1 MPRLLLVAVVASCG
15 AFAPRARPLRAGMS
29 VRGEPGSSG
38 GMLPSTAQEL
48 MGLLG
53 SAKDREK
60 ISFQLT
66 MDVIEEMYDYA
77 DVAFSVGSV
86 ASAPGENTGSAK
98 IFSFAKISGLEA
110 KTTLSLFG
118 DYYRKD
124 VLGNPDGKD
133 HANIRAFMQ
142 GGWDA
147 VKFPDG
153 LALARKDLQNSY
165 EAFGPAMGSEYQT
178 Y

>member
-15 AFAPRARPLRAGMS
+15 AFAPRRPLRAGVS

-124 VLGNPDGKD
+124 VLGNPDGDD
-133 HANIRAFMQ
+133 HANIRGAP
-142 GGWDA
+142 GCD
-147 VKFPDG
+147 P
-153 LALARKDLQNSY
+153 LL
-165 EAFGPAMGSEYQT
+165 EHT
-178 Y
+178 I